1 MPEVESPC
9 VEPPGDGGGV
19 TSWRLKLACVW
30 GGELVSILTSSI
42 LQMGFI
48 WHITLTTGAASML
61 SLASLMGFLPLALFG
76 MFAGAIVD
84 RLSVKH
90 VLIGADLFIAA
101 VSAAVA
107 VVALVVDVLPVWVVI
122 VALFFRAIGSA
133 FHTPAAQTLT
143 PLVAPPEHLTRLS
156 GVMQG
161 VQSGG
166 YIAGTAIAAVIYP
179 TLGLTAMIA
188 LDVAGALFATG
199 AILVAAARPAPSR
212 HPRRRG
218 RRSTVSGRWRAPTA
232 DGAASARPGLLDS
245 APRPGGRDGA
255 GLPGAAAST
264 GASLPFCGAGLPS
277 RSCTRPS
284 RRSFHHDD
292 RPLRRDHGRRGAA
305 EIVFAV
311 GMMAGSAL
319 LAATGGFRNRA
330 LSVIVATAAYG
341 AGDARLRAA
350 GAGRLRGVS
359 RHELRHGVSSP
370 FYAGPQTAL
379 MQERIPPEVL
389 GRLFGLYGS
398 IMAWAMPV
406 GLAFSSLFA
415 DAVGAPAWFV
425 GGGCGDAHPCRG
437 DLAHPQRPSRGGA
450 VVGERP
456 GEAGR
461 ARSGTMLCGPWGMP
475 PCRRAVRT
483 CRARR
488 ERRAC

>member
-1 MPEVESPC
+1 MPEVELPC
-9 VEPPGDGGGV
+9 VEPPGDGGGA

-48 WHITLTTGAASML
+48 WHITLTTGSASML

-101 VSAAVA
+101 VSVA
-107 VVALVVDVLPVWVVI
+107 VALVSLVVGVLPVRVVI
-122 VALFFRAIGSA
+122 VALFFRTIGSA
-133 FHTPAAQTLT
+133 FHTPAVQTLT

-199 AILVAAARPAPSR
+199 AILVARLDLRRPA
-212 HPRRRG
+212 
-218 RRSTVSGRWRAPTA
+218 APTDGAAGASSAADDVAPAVA

-245 APRPGGRDGA
+245 ARALMGETAQGFRVLRQYRGLFALLWCGFAFTLVYSPISALFPIMTIGHFGGTTGD
-255 GLPGAAAST
+255 AA
-264 GASLPFCGAGLPS
+264 L
-277 RSCTRPS
+277 
-284 RRSFHHDD
+284 
-292 RPLRRDHGRRGAA
+292 A

-311 GMMAGSAL
+311 GMIVGSVL

-330 LSVIVATAAYG
+330 FSVIVATAAYG
-341 AGDARLRAA
+341 VATLLSGLLGPGGFVAFLAMSC
-350 GAGRLRGVS
+350 VM
-359 RHELRHGVSSP
+359 GVSSP
-370 FYAGPQTAL
+370 FYSGPQTAL
-379 MQERIPPEVL
+379 MQERIPPEFL
-389 GRLFGLYGS
+389 GRVFGLYGS

-406 GLAFSSLFA
+406 GLTFSSLFA

-425 GGGCGDAHPCRG
+425 GAGVAM
-437 DLAHPQRPSRGGA
+437 LALAAVTWLIPS
-450 VVGERP
+450 
-456 GEAGR
+456 
-461 ARSGTMLCGPWGMP
+461 
-475 PCRRAVRT
+475 VRHV
-483 CRARR
+483 
-488 ERRAC
+488 EEQS